1 MHFPPYVAK
10 VIDEQSNE
18 EKWLHEFSSFLHAP
32 EAPLGQGEEDWALAT
47 LKMPIE
53 SWKTI
58 ERNCLELC
66 LLIEHYNVP
75 QQQSHHRVLSQRS
88 GVVLG
93 KTQRG

>member
-47 LKMPIE
+47 LKIPIE
-53 SWKTI
+53 YWKNNWKKLLGIMLVDWTQQCSTTTI
-58 ERNCLELC
+58 
-66 LLIEHYNVP
+66 
-75 QQQSHHRVLSQRS
+75 SS
-88 GVVLG
+88 
-93 KTQRG
+93 